1 MTLVFN
7 KKAWHYRLILYTFGE
22 NFFLD
27 TSEID
32 FKAMESNYNPQT
44 KQEDFKII
52 YKTKPKTVNLCPYC
66 RAVVGSA
73 LTIPFLYI
81 WRLFPH
87 KPKGPE
93 TRASML
99 KRANRNSWG
108 ARIFGASVNLILAAW
123 RLTGEVDTFDIAVAT
138 IQTTVAVMLLTG
150 HWWLPGLFRWIIE
163 HTPKRKIK
171 AKAEK
176 IKEPR
181 RPSEFAKKLHK
192 KHDIICPPIFFV
204 DPLDQENMK

>member
-1 MTLVFN
+1 VFN
-7 KKAWHYRLILYTFGE
+7 KKAWHYKLILYTFGE

-27 TSEID
+27 TSQID
-32 FKAMESNYNPQT
+32 WQAMESNYNPHT
-44 KQEDFKII
+44 KEDDFKFI
-52 YKTKPKTVNLCPYC
+52 YKSTPKTVNFCPYC
-66 RAVVGSA
+66 RAIVGSA
-73 LTIPFLYI
+73 LTLPFLYI

-108 ARIFGASVNLILAAW
+108 ARIFGAGINFAFAIW
-123 RLTGEVDTFDIAVAT
+123 RLTGEADALSFGIAIVQIA
-138 IQTTVAVMLLTG
+138 IGVMLLSG
-150 HWWLPGLFRWIIE
+150 HLWLPQVVRWIIE
-163 HTPKRKIK
+163 HTPTRTRKVK
-171 AKAEK
+171 TKK

-181 RPSEFAKKLHK
+181 KPSQLAKKLHD

-204 DPLDQENMK
+204 DPLDHGDMK